1 MAYLVLVTE
10 SDPIEGRDKPDA
22 ADDTLLLDGG
32 VQPGL
37 LHLLP
42 LGGQLGVR
50 LCSVR
55 SEDGVRIIHVI
66 HTWVNSSDPSS
77 IISFLGWQQGN
88 RVLVTRNLLS

>member
-10 SDPIEGRDKPDA
+10 SDPVKGRDKPDT
-22 ADDTLLLDGG
+22 ADDALLLDGG

-50 LCSVR
+50 LCSVK
-55 SEDGVRIIHVI
+55 SKDGVRTVQVI
-66 HTWVNSSDPSS
+66 NTWFKSSDPSS
-77 IISFLGWQQGN
+77 IISFLGWQQGK